1 MTDVSVQTTDIV
13 PVAIEDEMK
22 KCYLDYAMSVIVSRA
37 LPDVRDGLKPV
48 HRRILW
54 SMYENGYDYNKPFRK
69 SARIVGDVMGKYHPH
84 GDSAIYDAM
93 VRMAQDFSM
102 GVPLI
107 ASQGNFGSMDG
118 DKAAAMRYTEARL
131 ALSSHWLL
139 ENIDKDTVDFR
150 PNYDETCQE
159 PVVLPARFPNLLVN
173 GSGGIAVG
181 MATNIAPHNLGEV
194 LDACIAMV
202 DNPDVTV
209 EELYQ
214 LVPGPDFPTGGIILG
229 HGAARNAALTGRG
242 SILVRGR
249 ATIEEIKKDKTAIVI
264 TEIPYQV
271 NKAAMIQRMAEL
283 VKDKIIEGISDLRD
297 ESDREGVRV
306 VVELKRDAQP
316 DVVLNQLY
324 KYTPLQT
331 SFPVNSLALNNGRP
345 EVMNLHDIISA
356 FILFREEVIRRRTI
370 FDLNKARDR
379 AHLLVGLAIAVAN
392 IDKVI
397 EMIKTAPDPNIAKAQ
412 LMETKW
418 DASDVTAL
426 IELIDEPD
434 RKVVDGCY
442 MLSEA
447 QAKGILDLKLQRLT
461 GLERDKIHAE
471 VGDLSGEIKEY
482 LAILASRERVYAIMR
497 EEFVQIKNDFAT
509 PRKTTIEEGEFDQ
522 DMEDLIP
529 REEMVVTVT
538 NTGYIKRVPVTTYR
552 AQNRGGK
559 GRSGMSTRDED
570 SVAKLFVAC
579 THDPILFFSSK
590 GMVYKLKAYRLPE
603 GTPQSIGKALIN
615 LLPLKQGETIS
626 TVLRL
631 PEKQEDCEGLSVMF
645 ATASG
650 NIRRNRLDDFYKVMS
665 NGKIAMKLD
674 EGDKLVDVQICN
686 ENQDILLAAAGGKCV
701 RCPVTD
707 VRIFESRSST
717 GVRGMKLADGD
728 HVISMSVLEHVKAEI
743 DKRDAYLKM
752 SIAKRRAAG
761 AADDAEDTMDTESSA
776 SDVTLTDEE
785 FAQMEKDEQFILT
798 VTTAGYGKRSS
809 AYQYRITSRG
819 TQGVTNIDTLKVPSE
834 VVASMPVTD
843 DEHVMMVTDAGQ
855 LIRMR
860 VADIRIVGRNSKGVI
875 LFRLAEGEKVV
886 SVSVV
891 KDYEEEMAEAEQ
903 AQEKLDQAAQADVT
917 AALGAD
923 ADAQSEP
930 EVPNAEDIDEAKEEE
945 NEENS

>member
-1 MTDVSVQTTDIV
+1 MTDTSTLTTDIV
-13 PVAIEDEMK
+13 PVAIEEEMRK
-22 KCYLDYAMSVIVSRA
+22 SYLDYAMSVIVSRA

-54 SMYENGYDYNKPFRK
+54 SMHENGYDYNKPFRK

-84 GDSAIYDAM
+84 GDSAIYEAM
-93 VRMAQDFSM
+93 VRLAQDFSM
-102 GVPLI
+102 RLPLI

-139 ENIDKDTVDFR
+139 EDIDKDTVDFR
-150 PNYDETCQE
+150 PNYDETCAE

-202 DNPDVTV
+202 DNPDITV
-209 EELYQ
+209 EELYEI
-214 LVPGPDFPTGGIILG
+214 VPAPDFPTGGIILG
-229 HGAARNAALTGRG
+229 RGAARSAALTGRG
-242 SILVRGR
+242 SIIMRGR
-249 ATIEEIKKDKTAIVI
+249 ATIEEIKKDKNAIVI

-283 VKDKIIEGISDLRD
+283 VKEKVIEGISDLRD
-297 ESDREGVRV
+297 ESDRQGVRV
-306 VVELKRDAQP
+306 VVELKREAQP

-345 EVMNLHDIISA
+345 EMMNLHDIISA
-356 FILFREEVIRRRTI
+356 FIAFREEVIRRRTI
-370 FDLNKARDR
+370 FELGKARDR

-392 IDKVI
+392 IDRVI
-397 EMIKTAPDPNIAKAQ
+397 EMIKGAPDPAVAKAQ

-418 DASDVTAL
+418 DAADVTAL
-426 IELIDEPD
+426 IDLIDEPD
-434 RKVVDGCY
+434 RKIVDGHY

-461 GLERDKIHAE
+461 GLERDKIHGE
-471 VGDLSGEIKEY
+471 VGELSEQIKE
-482 LAILASRERVYAIMR
+482 LLFILSSHQRLYEIMR
-497 EEFVQIKNDFAT
+497 EEFIQVKNDFAT

-529 REEMVVTVT
+529 REDMVITVT
-538 NTGYIKRVPVTTYR
+538 NTGYIKRVPVNTYH
-552 AQNRGGK
+552 AQ
-559 GRSGMSTRDED
+559 
-570 SVAKLFVAC
+570 
-579 THDPILFFSSK
+579 HPILFFSSK
-590 GMVYKLKAYRLPE
+590 GMVYKMKAYRLPE
-603 GTPQSIGKALIN
+603 GTPQSLGKALIN
-615 LLPLKQGETIS
+615 LLPLEQGETIS
-626 TVLRL
+626 TILRL
-631 PEKQEDCEGLSVMF
+631 PEKLEDCEGLSVMF

-686 ENQDILLAAAGGKCV
+686 ENQDILLAAAGGRCV

-728 HVISMSVLEHVKAEI
+728 RVISMSVLEHVKAAI

-752 SIAKRRAAG
+752 SIAKRRALG
-761 AADDAEDTMDTESSA
+761 GVDDGEDTAEVESTSE
-776 SDVTLTDEE
+776 VTLTDEE
-785 FAQMEKDEQFILT
+785 FNQMAADEQFILT
-798 VTTAGYGKRSS
+798 VTTAGLGKRSS

-819 TQGVTNIDTLKVPSE
+819 TQGVTNIDTTKVPAE

-875 LFRLAEGEKVV
+875 LFRLGKGEKVV
-886 SVSVV
+886 SVSAV
-891 KDYEEEMAEAEQ
+891 KDYGEDEEST
-903 AQEKLDQAAQADVT
+903 DT
-917 AALGAD
+917 AD
-923 ADAQSEP
+923 AGDNTP
-930 EVPNAEDIDEAKEEE
+930 ETLVADTQDQQQPEEE
-945 NEENS
+945 NNEENN

>member
-1 MTDVSVQTTDIV
+1 MTDTSTLTTDIV
-13 PVAIEDEMK
+13 PVAIEEEMRK
-22 KCYLDYAMSVIVSRA
+22 SYLDYAMSVIVSRA

-54 SMYENGYDYNKPFRK
+54 SMHENGYDYNKPFRK

-84 GDSAIYDAM
+84 GDSAIYEAM
-93 VRMAQDFSM
+93 VRLAQDFSM
-102 GVPLI
+102 RLPLI

-139 ENIDKDTVDFR
+139 EDIDKDTVDFR
-150 PNYDETCQE
+150 PNYDETCAE

-202 DNPDVTV
+202 DNPDITV
-209 EELYQ
+209 EELYEI
-214 LVPGPDFPTGGIILG
+214 VPAPDFPTGGIILG
-229 HGAARNAALTGRG
+229 RGAARSAALTGRG
-242 SILVRGR
+242 SIIMRGR
-249 ATIEEIKKDKTAIVI
+249 ATIEEIKKDKNAIVI

-283 VKDKIIEGISDLRD
+283 VKEKVIEGISDLRD
-297 ESDREGVRV
+297 ESDRQGVRV
-306 VVELKRDAQP
+306 VVELKREAQP

-345 EVMNLHDIISA
+345 EMMNLHDIISA
-356 FILFREEVIRRRTI
+356 FIAFREEVIRRRTI
-370 FDLNKARDR
+370 FELGKARDR

-392 IDKVI
+392 IDRVI
-397 EMIKTAPDPNIAKAQ
+397 EMIKGAPDPAVAKAQ

-418 DASDVTAL
+418 DAADVTAL
-426 IELIDEPD
+426 IDLIDEPD
-434 RKVVDGCY
+434 RKIVDGHY

-461 GLERDKIHAE
+461 GLERDKIHGE
-471 VGDLSGEIKEY
+471 VGELSEQIKE
-482 LAILASRERVYAIMR
+482 LLFILSSHQRLYEIMR
-497 EEFVQIKNDFAT
+497 EEFIQVKNDFAT

-529 REEMVVTVT
+529 REDMVITVT
-538 NTGYIKRVPVTTYR
+538 NTGYIKRVPVNTYH
-552 AQNRGGK
+552 AQHRGGK
-559 GRSGMSTRDED
+559 GRSGMSTREED
-570 SVAKLFVAC
+570 AVSKLFVAC

-590 GMVYKLKAYRLPE
+590 GMVYKMKAYRLPE
-603 GTPQSIGKALIN
+603 GTPQSLGKALIN
-615 LLPLKQGETIS
+615 LLPLEQGETIS
-626 TVLRL
+626 TILRL
-631 PEKQEDCEGLSVMF
+631 PEKLEDCEGLSVMF

-686 ENQDILLAAAGGKCV
+686 ENQDILLAAAGGRCV

-717 GVRGMKLADGD
+717 GVRGMNLADGD
-728 HVISMSVLEHVKAEI
+728 RVISMSVLEHVKAEI
-743 DKRDAYLKM
+743 DKRDAYLRM
-752 SIAKRRAAG
+752 SIAKRRALG
-761 AADDAEDTMDTESSA
+761 GLDDGEDTVEVESTSE
-776 SDVTLTDEE
+776 VTLSDEE
-785 FAQMEKDEQFILT
+785 FNQMAADEQFILT
-798 VTTAGYGKRSS
+798 VTTAGLGKRSS

-819 TQGVTNIDTLKVPSE
+819 TQGVTNIDTTKVPAE

-875 LFRLAEGEKVV
+875 LFRLGKGEKVV
-886 SVSVV
+886 SVSAV
-891 KDYEEEMAEAEQ
+891 KDYGEDEEN
-903 AQEKLDQAAQADVT
+903 ADS
-917 AALGAD
+917 AAD
-923 ADAQSEP
+923 ADENGSIGAPDTAVTQTQDQQQP
-930 EVPNAEDIDEAKEEE
+930 EEE
-945 NEENS
+945 NNEENN

>member
-1 MTDVSVQTTDIV
+1 MTDINPATTTDIT
-13 PVAIEDEMK
+13 PVAIEDEMR

-37 LPDVRDGLKPV
+37 IPDVCDGLKPV

-54 SMYENGYDYNKPFRK
+54 SMHENGYDYNKPFRK

-84 GDSAIYDAM
+84 GDAAIYDAM

-139 ENIDKDTVDFR
+139 EDIDKDTVDFN

-194 LDACIAMV
+194 LDACIAFV
-202 DNPDVTV
+202 DNPDITI

-214 LVPGPDFPTGGIILG
+214 LVPAPDFPTGGIILG
-229 HGAARNAALTGRG
+229 HGAARQAALTGRG

-249 ATIEEIKKDKTAIVI
+249 TSIEEIKDKTSIVI

-271 NKAAMIQRMAEL
+271 NKAAMIQKMAEL
-283 VKDKIIEGISDLRD
+283 VKDKVIDGISDLRD
-297 ESDREGVRV
+297 ESDRDGVRV
-306 VVELKRDAQP
+306 VIELKRDAQP

-324 KYTPLQT
+324 KYTPLQS

-345 EVMNLHDIISA
+345 EVMNLYDIIKA
-356 FILFREEVIRRRTI
+356 FIAFREQVIRRRTI

-397 EMIKTAPDPNIAKAQ
+397 EMIKTAPDPNVAKEQ
-412 LMETKW
+412 LMTTKW

-426 IELIDEPD
+426 VDLIDEPD
-434 RKVVDGCY
+434 RKIVDGYY

-447 QAKGILDLKLQRLT
+447 QARGILDLKLQRLT
-461 GLERDKIHAE
+461 GLERDKIHDE
-471 VGDLSGEIKEY
+471 VGELSGQIKEY
-482 LAILASRERVYAIMR
+482 LSILSSHERLYAIMR
-497 EEFVQIKNDFAT
+497 EEFVQVKNDFAT
-509 PRKTTIEEGEFDQ
+509 PRKTTIEEGVFDQ
-522 DMEDLIP
+522 DIEDLIP
-529 REEMVVTVT
+529 REDMVVTLT
-538 NTGYIKRVPVTTYR
+538 NTGYIKRVPVSTYR

-559 GRSGMSTRDED
+559 GRSGMSTREED
-570 SVAKLFVAC
+570 AVSKLFIAC
-579 THDPILFFSSK
+579 THDPILFFSSR
-590 GMVYKLKAYRLPE
+590 GMVYKMKAYRLPE
-603 GTPQSIGKALIN
+603 GTPQSLGKAVIN
-615 LLPLKQGETIS
+615 LLPLEQGETIS
-626 TVLRL
+626 TILRL

-686 ENQDILLAAAGGKCV
+686 ESQDILLAAAGGKCV
-701 RCPVTD
+701 RCPVSD
-707 VRIFESRSST
+707 VRIFESRAST
-717 GVRGMKLADGD
+717 GVRGMKLAKGD
-728 HVISMSVLEHVKAEI
+728 RVISMSVLDHVKAEI
-743 DKRDAYLKM
+743 DKRDSYLKM
-752 SIAKRRAAG
+752 SIAKRRAMG
-761 AADDAEDTMDTESSA
+761 AVDDGEDTLETEGN
-776 SDVTLTDEE
+776 SDLILSDEE
-785 FAQMEKDEQFILT
+785 FAQMEADEQFILT

-819 TQGVTNIDTLKVPSE
+819 TQGVTNIDTTKVPSE
-834 VVASMPVTD
+834 VVASVPVTE
-843 DEHVMMVTDAGQ
+843 DEDLMLVTDGGQ

-860 VADIRIVGRNSKGVI
+860 IADIRIVGRNSKGVI
-875 LFRLAEGEKVV
+875 LFRLGDGEKVV
-886 SVSVV
+886 SASVFKQVSGDESTGEADEESTETVV
-891 KDYEEEMAEAEQ
+891 NA
-903 AQEKLDQAAQADVT
+903 
-917 AALGAD
+917 
-923 ADAQSEP
+923 
-930 EVPNAEDIDEAKEEE
+930 AEDEEKTEVKENE
-945 NEENS
+945 NEENI